1 MISFKT
7 YILSENEILLEKDT
21 YFSPHLSHLEDL
33 AIEGGKNG
41 FNSFLI
47 QATNIIN
54 KLKGFESEQ
63 EINAKID
70 GAPSILFGADPRP
83 EANKQFFVAL
93 KYVIDESTD
102 TLKENAKLLHSEQEI
117 DQNFSGKQE
126 LATKLKSLLSNLRSA
141 YDNSGKIYQADV
153 LFTSPADK
161 SRVKIGNEEYIA
173 FKPNTIMYTV
183 PIDDKSPLFASINSS
198 NVGVIVHDSFT
209 GVVSDNGKSIK
220 LKPAGKNISSLI
232 SSSQG
237 TKAFIRGSNYGEVAF
252 DMSDKM
258 VHDIEKTIA
267 AATKHVNGIDNKFDQ
282 EYVSSAKGSIGG
294 QILPLLK
301 IYLNKQVDL
310 EDNGIFGAAKTGTK
324 FDTAQFYEGFKAFV
338 NERIS
343 KGIEELGE
351 KGRAAREQKIS
362 SIMKFLDM
370 HRKSFESLIHAT
382 YEMVRVKFFILQILS
397 QLDTRLTSHA
407 FYQLPDG
414 SYAKAKD
421 EGYVLFVGNNQ
432 VKIVDRVDFTKM
444 NRLMGGR
451 F

>member
-1 MISFKT
+1 
-7 YILSENEILLEKDT
+7 
-21 YFSPHLSHLEDL
+21 
-33 AIEGGKNG
+33 
-41 FNSFLI
+41 
-47 QATNIIN
+47 
-54 KLKGFESEQ
+54 
-63 EINAKID
+63 
-70 GAPSILFGADPRP
+70 
-83 EANKQFFVAL
+83 
-93 KYVIDESTD
+93 
-102 TLKENAKLLHSEQEI
+102 
-117 DQNFSGKQE
+117 
-126 LATKLKSLLSNLRSA
+126 
-141 YDNSGKIYQADV
+141 
-153 LFTSPADK
+153 
-161 SRVKIGNEEYIA
+161 
-173 FKPNTIMYTV
+173 
-183 PIDDKSPLFASINSS
+183 
-198 NVGVIVHDSFT
+198 
-209 GVVSDNGKSIK
+209 
-220 LKPAGKNISSLI
+220 
-232 SSSQG
+232 
-237 TKAFIRGSNYGEVAF
+237 
-252 DMSDKM
+252 M

-267 AATKHVNGIDNKFDQ
+267 TATKHVNSIDNKFDQ

-310 EDNGIFGAAKTGTK
+310 EDNGIFGAAKTGAK